1 MKQSFVNRP
10 EFFFT
15 TAPLPC
21 PYLPGR
27 MERRLVTE
35 LIGTRATEM
44 HDALSR
50 AGFRRSHNIAYA
62 PICPSCSACVPVR
75 IDAFGFFP
83 SRTQR
88 RIARAN
94 SNLVIDRVAAEAT
107 LEQFTLFEAYQAARH
122 GDGDMATM
130 TFRDYRLMIEDSPI
144 ETFMVEFRDA
154 ADSRLVGACLT
165 DQMSD
170 GYSAVYSYFAPDL
183 DRRSLGIYMVLWL
196 AERARLDGLP
206 YIYLGYW
213 IKETRKMSYKRQ
225 FRPLEALTP
234 AGWTPIEASGLL

>member
-35 LIGTRATEM
+35 LIGARASEM

-75 IDAFGFFP
+75 IDAFGFRP

-94 SNLVIDRVAAEAT
+94 RDLVVSRMPAQAS
-107 LEQFTLFEAYQAARH
+107 LEQYSLFEAYQAARH

-144 ETFMVEFRDA
+144 ETFVLEFRDA
-154 ADSRLVGACLT
+154 ADSKLVAACLT

-170 GYSAVYSYFAPDL
+170 GYSAVYSFFAPHL
-183 DRRSLGIYMVLWL
+183 DRRSLGIHMVLWM
-196 AERARLDGLP
+196 AEQARRDGLP
-206 YIYLGYW
+206 YVYLGYW
-213 IKETRKMSYKRQ
+213 IRETRKMSYKRH
-225 FRPLEALTP
+225 FRPLEALT
-234 AGWTPIEASGLL
+234 ATGWQPIDATEFV